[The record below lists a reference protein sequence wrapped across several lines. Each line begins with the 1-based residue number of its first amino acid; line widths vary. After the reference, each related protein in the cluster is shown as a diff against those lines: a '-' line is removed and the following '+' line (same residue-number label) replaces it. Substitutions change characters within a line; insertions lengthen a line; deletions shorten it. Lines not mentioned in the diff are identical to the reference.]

1 MHNRENLDEI
11 LTYILSKEA
20 DDVACKST
28 KEKGKGVFKVMAEE
42 EEVKNPAKKEYN

>member
-28 KEKGKGVFKVMAEE
+28 KEKGKGVFKVTAEE